1 MKTWCGVRPFMF
13 RLWLW
18 KAERRSALQ
27 TLSAPVSG
35 TINEITVTTIGEVIE
50 PGKPLITIVPAG
62 DELIIESFL
71 LNKDVGFVRV
81 NQEVVV
87 KLEAYPFT
95 RFGYL
100 SGIVETVS
108 ADAIID
114 QQRGLVYPVRI
125 RITSNDVKIPG
136 MDGIKKAS
144 LSPGM
149 AATVEIKTGKRRVIS
164 FLLSPIAKA
173 VREA

>member
-1 MKTWCGVRPFMF
+1 
-13 RLWLW
+13 
-18 KAERRSALQ
+18 
-27 TLSAPVSG
+27 
-35 TINEITVTTIGEVIE
+35 
-50 PGKPLITIVPAG
+50 
-62 DELIIESFL
+62 

-136 MDGIKKAS
+136 MDGVKPAS

-149 AATVEIKTGKRRVIS
+149 VALIASYRNTKPGRVFVKGASDDGKYIALLRKHKSSDIEIYKFKGG
-164 FLLSPIAKA
+164 L
-173 VREA
+173 

>member
-1 MKTWCGVRPFMF
+1 
-13 RLWLW
+13 
-18 KAERRSALQ
+18 
-27 TLSAPVSG
+27 
-35 TINEITVTTIGEVIE
+35 
-50 PGKPLITIVPAG
+50 
-62 DELIIESFL
+62 

-136 MDGIKKAS
+136 MDGVKPAS

-173 VREA
+173 VREAGKER